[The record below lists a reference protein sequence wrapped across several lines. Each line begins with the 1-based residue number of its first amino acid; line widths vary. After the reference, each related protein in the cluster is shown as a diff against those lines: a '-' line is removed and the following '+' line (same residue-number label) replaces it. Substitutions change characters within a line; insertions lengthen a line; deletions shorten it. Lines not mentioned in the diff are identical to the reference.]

1 MLSLLA
7 KLGLDISPFTRGL
20 NAAQNAAAKTSADIG
35 RTSGQELGNLLKSWI
50 GVAAIAG
57 FATKEFQQLAEARDK
72 AALAG
77 ITPSRQLAEDA
88 VLKRIGDRAAV
99 GSAEFERLVGLA
111 QQRLPADNIINDI
124 SNAAALM
131 KQNLGDGET
140 AMTKFMAGSVRF
152 LRATG
157 SLVVASKEAVQS
169 FVISPLTPAPGE
181 KGARGFKGIAEA
193 FGNAA
198 NAFGNRLRLDTG
210 LFAAADDA
218 NTFTPA
224 PKTPIPPEANTKN
237 VVGGNG
243 REVVTDPRIAAGGLA
258 SAGLFFGGA
267 GNPLL
272 REAKSQTG
280 ILERSERELRGI
292 RNAIR
297 EEL

>member
-7 KLGLDISPFTRGL
+7 KLGLDIGPFQRGL
-20 NAAQNAAAKTSADIG
+20 DGAKNAAAKTSADIG
-35 RTSGQELGNLLKSWI
+35 KTSGQELGNLLKSWI

-57 FATKEFQQLAEARDK
+57 FATKEFQQLASARDK

-140 AMTKFMAGSVRF
+140 AMTKFLAGSVRF

-157 SLVVASKEAVQS
+157 SLVVASKEAVQA
-169 FVISPLTPAPGE
+169 FAISPLTPAPGE
-181 KGARGFKGIAEA
+181 KGARGFKGIGEA

-210 LFAAADDA
+210 LFAAADEA
-218 NTFTPA
+218 NKLLPTP
-224 PKTPIPPEANTKN
+224 PKPPEKKPSASVSGRTPL
-237 VVGGNG
+237 VV
-243 REVVTDPRIAAGGLA
+243 DPRIAQGGLA

-272 REAKSQTG
+272 REAKRQGDIAQRS
-280 ILERSERELRGI
+280 LEELSRI
-292 RNAIR
+292 QRAIR